1 MQLDCAKRDKVEIC
15 GDETQLTL
23 LLFNVSFL
31 FLLVTIDFGNSLVL
45 LLCFLINALRSQATC
60 LYEHHDKYQLLQFT
74 VRFHTEVKTSR
85 SGP

>member
-1 MQLDCAKRDKVEIC
+1 MQLDYAKRDKVEIC

-31 FLLVTIDFGNSLVL
+31 LLLVTIDFGNSLVL
-45 LLCFLINALRSQATC
+45 LFCFLINALRSQATC

-74 VRFHTEVKTSR
+74 EISYSSENK
-85 SGP
+85 

>member
-31 FLLVTIDFGNSLVL
+31 FLLVTIDFGNKSPTLMLEMQTQVL
-45 LLCFLINALRSQATC
+45 Q
-60 LYEHHDKYQLLQFT
+60 EK
-74 VRFHTEVKTSR
+74 
-85 SGP
+85 

>member
-60 LYEHHDKYQLLQFT
+60 LYEQHDKYQLLQFT